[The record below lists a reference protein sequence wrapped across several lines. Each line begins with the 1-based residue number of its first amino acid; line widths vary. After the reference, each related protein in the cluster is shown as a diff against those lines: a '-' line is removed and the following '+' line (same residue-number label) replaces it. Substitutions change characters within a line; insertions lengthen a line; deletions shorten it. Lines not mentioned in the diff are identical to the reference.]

1 MRPRWCGR
9 QYFDLVPKKLLVVI
23 NSMEKKSILTY
34 SPSDVVDVSWAI
46 FPHYLSSC
54 LIVACRPSHPSVI
67 VAVVLCCCRQYF
79 KYLKNVLVIRER
91 MEPKKHT
98 RHHTSWAYF
107 PRHTVPS
114 VLELVLN
121 KNALVIIEMK

>member
-1 MRPRWCGR
+1 MDCEGVYGVVILHMFDNRRPR
-9 QYFDLVPKKLLVVI
+9 I
-23 NSMEKKSILTY
+23 
-34 SPSDVVDVSWAI
+34 VSE
-46 FPHYLSSC
+46 YQ
-54 LIVACRPSHPSVI
+54 
-67 VAVVLCCCRQYF
+67 CCRQYF

-91 MEPKKHT
+91 MEQKKHM
-98 RHHTSWAYF
+98 RYHTSWAYF